1 MPPDRILL
9 LHNPAAGKRRGACD
23 ALLATSIATVPTPA
37 PGETDD
43 DVLARLRDLDA
54 DADVLG
60 IAGGD
65 GTLHYAA
72 NALARARGATASW
85 PRLALLP
92 AGSANDGARAIE
104 ALRGRPLPRSADAW
118 LADVRRALAAG
129 DAGTPADLGRVT
141 IEGAPP
147 LLFANFAAV
156 GSPADWAELSAA
168 RWLRPL
174 KRLSV
179 GLAYGLCNLIVIAR
193 ARRLALAC
201 GLDGGPTTS
210 AEVFAWFAANARWL
224 GGGLDLGP
232 DVALDSGRLAIL
244 TVPPGPRLA
253 LIRLLRAVARGAGP
267 PTTSAHTAVLRLA
280 AGTCLNLDG
289 EILAPPAAAGTFEA
303 TFDVLPQ
310 RARWL

>member
-9 LHNPAAGKRRGACD
+9 LHNPVAGKRRGALD
-23 ALLATSIATVPTPA
+23 ALHAAAIATVHTPA
-37 PGETDD
+37 PGENDD
-43 DVLARLRDLDA
+43 DALACLRDLDA
-54 DADVLG
+54 EVDVLG

-65 GTLHYAA
+65 GTLHYAV
-72 NALARARGATASW
+72 NALARARGTTARW
-85 PRLALLP
+85 PRLALFP
-92 AGSANDGARAIE
+92 VGSANDGARAIE
-104 ALRGRPLPRSADAW
+104 ALRGRPLARTPDGW
-118 LADVRRALAAG
+118 LADVRRALAAS
-129 DAGTPADLGRVT
+129 DPGTPADLGRVT

-147 LLFANFAAV
+147 VLFANFAAV

-201 GLDGGPTTS
+201 GLDGAPT
-210 AEVFAWFAANARWL
+210 AHGEVFAWFAANARWL

-232 DVALDSGRLAIL
+232 SVALDSGRLAIL
-244 TVPPGPRLA
+244 AVPPAPRLA

-267 PTTSAHTAVLRLA
+267 TPVPARTAVLRLP
-280 AGTCLNLDG
+280 AGTSLNLDG
-289 EILAPPAAAGTFEA
+289 EILAAPATTTPFEA
-303 TFDVLPQ
+303 TFDLLSQ

>member
-1 MPPDRILL
+1 MPRDRILL
-9 LHNPAAGKRRGACD
+9 LHNPVAGKRRDARD
-23 ALLATSIATVPTPA
+23 ALLAASISTVPTPA
-37 PGETDD
+37 PGVDD
-43 DVLARLRDLDA
+43 GAVLASLRDLDA
-54 DADVLG
+54 AVDVLG

-65 GTLHYAA
+65 GTLHYAV

-104 ALRGRPLPRSADAW
+104 ALRGRPLSRSPDAW
-118 LADVRRALAAG
+118 LADVRRALAAN
-129 DAGTPADLGRVT
+129 DPGTPADLGRVT
-141 IEGAPP
+141 IEGTPP
-147 LLFANFAAV
+147 VLFANFAAV

-201 GLDGGPTTS
+201 GLDGGP
-210 AEVFAWFAANARWL
+210 AAGGEVFAWFAANARWL

-232 DVALDSGRLAIL
+232 GVALDSGRLAIL
-244 TVPPGPRLA
+244 AVPPAPRLA

-267 PTTSAHTAVLRLA
+267 TPVPAHTAVLRLA

-289 EILAPPAAAGTFEA
+289 ELVAPPAAARPVEA